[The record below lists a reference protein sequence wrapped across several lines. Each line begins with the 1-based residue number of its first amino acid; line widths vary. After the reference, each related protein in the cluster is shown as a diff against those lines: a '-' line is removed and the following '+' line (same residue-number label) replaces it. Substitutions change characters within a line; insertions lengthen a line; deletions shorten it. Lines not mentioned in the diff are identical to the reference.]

1 MGYQNFE
8 NFLDDIGKNTLEI
21 DSNAVDIQTNAD
33 DIGSN
38 IVCSYYILF
47 FQIFSLPKI

>member
-1 MGYQNFE
+1 MGFQNFE
-8 NFLDDIGKNTLEI
+8 NFLADIGKNTLEI
-21 DSNAVDIQTNAD
+21 DTNAVDIQTNAD

-47 FQIFSLPKI
+47 FLIFSLPKI